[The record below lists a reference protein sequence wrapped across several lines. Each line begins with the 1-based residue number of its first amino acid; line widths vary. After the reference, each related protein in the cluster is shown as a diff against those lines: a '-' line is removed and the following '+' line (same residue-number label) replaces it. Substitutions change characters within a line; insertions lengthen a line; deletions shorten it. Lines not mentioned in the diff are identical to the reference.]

1 MLTIK
6 TFPVNPLQENCYV
19 ASDDTN
25 ECVII
30 DCGAY
35 YNTETQSITSYIN
48 KNHLKPVHLLCT
60 HGHFDH
66 AFGND
71 AIFDAYGLKPEIHAA
86 DAPMIADIAQQ
97 CEIMG
102 MGLDYDRTTP
112 PVGHLLTD
120 GEDITFGHHT
130 LKVIH
135 TPGHSKG
142 GVVFY
147 CEAEKT
153 LFTGDTLFRMS
164 VGRTDLPGG
173 SWAELMDSLEEKIA
187 TLPKD
192 TVAYPGHGPK
202 TLLSEEFAM
211 NPYFH

>member
-1 MLTIK
+1 MTIK
-6 TFPVNPLQENCYV
+6 TFQVNPLQENCYV
-19 ASDDTN
+19 VSDDTKA
-25 ECVII
+25 CVII

-35 YNTETQSITSYIN
+35 YDTERQAITNYIRDN
-48 KNHLKPVHLLCT
+48 ELTPTHLLCT

-66 AFGND
+66 NVGND
-71 AIFDAYGLKPEIHAA
+71 TIFSEFGLKPEIHAD
-86 DAPMIADIAQQ
+86 DAALIADVAEQ
-97 CEIMG
+97 CEMMG
-102 MGLDYDRTTP
+102 MGMDYDRPSP
-112 PVGHLLTD
+112 PIGHYLED
-120 GEDITFGHHT
+120 GEIISFGNHSF
-130 LKVIH
+130 KVIH

-147 CEAEKT
+147 YEAEKT

-192 TVAYPGHGPK
+192 TIAYPGHGPK
-202 TLLSEEFAM
+202 TLLAEEFSM
-211 NPYFH
+211 NPYFR

>member
-1 MLTIK
+1 MTIK
-6 TFPVNPLQENCYV
+6 TFQVNPLQENCYV
-19 ASDDTN
+19 VSDDTKA
-25 ECVII
+25 CVII

-35 YNTETQSITSYIN
+35 YDTERQAITNYIRDN
-48 KNHLKPVHLLCT
+48 ELTPTHLLCT

-66 AFGND
+66 NFGND
-71 AIFDAYGLKPEIHAA
+71 TIFSEFGLKPEIHAD
-86 DAPMIADIAQQ
+86 DAALIADVAEQ
-97 CEIMG
+97 CEMMG
-102 MGLDYDRTTP
+102 MGMDYDRPSP
-112 PVGHLLTD
+112 PIGHYLED
-120 GEDITFGHHT
+120 GEIISFGNHSF
-130 LKVIH
+130 KVIH

-147 CEAEKT
+147 YEAEKT

-192 TVAYPGHGPK
+192 TIAYPGHGPK
-202 TLLSEEFAM
+202 TLLAEEFSM
-211 NPYFH
+211 NPYFR